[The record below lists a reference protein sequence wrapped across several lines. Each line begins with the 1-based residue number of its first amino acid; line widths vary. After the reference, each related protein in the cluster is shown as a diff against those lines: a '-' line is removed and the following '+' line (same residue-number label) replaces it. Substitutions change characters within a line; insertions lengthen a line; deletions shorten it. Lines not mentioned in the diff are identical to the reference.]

1 MLGKNR
7 INKFITTLSAVAMLC
22 VSSSFAFASVG
33 ADGEITVTG
42 QVTVN
47 GQSVVSNSTV
57 VSGSSITTGAGSGA
71 TVSLGSKG
79 KIELLSDTTVTL
91 KFTDNSIVAMLS
103 TGKIRVLNSAGI
115 GATVT
120 TNKATVVADT
130 GQANSFTVDV
140 GCSDDIKC
148 SQTFVETASGLV
160 TLRSANT
167 VKQVAAG
174 TDAAS
179 GNLPQTGCKPCMRP
193 GSTPPVPV
201 SGISGGAIAAILA
214 AAGGAAF
221 LAIWLGRENNVTT
234 DGGVIIISPAQ

>member
-7 INKFITTLSAVAMLC
+7 INKFITTFSAIAMLF
-22 VSSSFAFASVG
+22 VSSSFAFAAVG
-33 ADGEITVTG
+33 SDAEITVTG

-57 VSGSSITTGAGSGA
+57 VTGSSITTGAGSGA
-71 TVSLGSKG
+71 TISLGSKG
-79 KIELLSDTTVTL
+79 KIELLSDTTVIL

-103 TGKIRVLNSAGI
+103 SGKIRVLNSAGI

-120 TNKATVVADT
+120 TRKATVVADT

-148 SQTFVETASGLV
+148 TQTFVETASGLV
-160 TLRSANT
+160 TLRSSNT

-193 GSTPPVPV
+193 GSAPPIPIA
-201 SGISGGAIAAILA
+201 GISSGAIAAILA
-214 AAGGAAF
+214 AAGGVAL
-221 LAIWLGRENNVTT
+221 LAIWLGRENEITT
-234 DGGVIIISPAQ
+234 DGGVTIISPIQ

>member
-1 MLGKNR
+1 M
-7 INKFITTLSAVAMLC
+7 FSAIAMLC
-22 VSSSFAFASVG
+22 VASSFALASVG
-33 ADGEITVTG
+33 TDGEITVSG

-71 TVSLGSKG
+71 TVNLGSKG
-79 KIELLSDTTVTL
+79 KVELLSDTTITL
-91 KFTDNSIVAMLS
+91 KFTENSIVAMLS

-140 GCSDDIKC
+140 GCGDDIKC

-160 TLRSANT
+160 TLRTSNV

-174 TDAAS
+174 MDAAS

-193 GSTPPVPV
+193 GSTPPVPTA
-201 SGISGGAIAAILA
+201 GLSGGAIAAILA

-221 LAIWLGRENNVTT
+221 LAIWLGRENKVTT
-234 DGGVIIISPAQ
+234 DGGVTIISPIQ